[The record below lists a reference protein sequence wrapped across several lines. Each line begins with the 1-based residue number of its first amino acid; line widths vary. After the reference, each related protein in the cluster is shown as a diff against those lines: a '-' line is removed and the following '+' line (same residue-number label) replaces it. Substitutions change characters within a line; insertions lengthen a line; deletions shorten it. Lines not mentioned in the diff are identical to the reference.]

1 MPDSSDSGKPRKAVI
16 KPEKPYADF
25 PLYAHASGRWAKK
38 IRGRTHYFGP
48 WRDWGAA
55 LERYKFEIDY
65 LIRGKT
71 PPDPDATLTVA
82 DLVNHFLE
90 HRREK
95 VDSGEMAQR
104 SWDDYRRTGAKIVA
118 SLGRHTP
125 VESLDASD
133 FQSLRADYA
142 KNVGLVA
149 LGNEVGRSRVIFNY
163 AYKNDLVDSPIKMG
177 INFDKPSKKS
187 LRKEKE
193 TKPKRVF
200 ERWELRK
207 LYQEASPA
215 MKCFILLALNGGMG
229 NSDIGQLEHRHLVDG
244 WIDYPRPKTL
254 VERRFPMWPET
265 IAALEESKTACS
277 TQYVFLTKYGQPW
290 HRDKTDG
297 PLSAEFRKLC
307 DTCDVHQPGR
317 GFYSLRH
324 QFRTVA
330 DSSRDKV
337 AIDRIMGHLDPSMG
351 GVYREWIE
359 PERLQA
365 VVSHVREW
373 LGPIWWRV

>member
-1 MPDSSDSGKPRKAVI
+1 VPDSSDNGDARKAV
-16 KPEKPYADF
+16 KPNKPYPDY

-48 WRDWGAA
+48 WRDWRSA

-65 LIRGKT
+65 LIRGKV

-82 DLVNHFLE
+82 DLVNFFLQ
-90 HRREK
+90 HRQEK

-104 SWDDYRRTGAKIVA
+104 SWNDYRRTGEKIVA

-125 VESLDASD
+125 VESLDATD
-133 FQSLRADYA
+133 FQSLRSDLS
-142 KNVGLVA
+142 KGLGLVA
-149 LGNEVGRSRVIFNY
+149 LGNEIGRSRVVFNY
-163 AYKNDLVDSPIKMG
+163 AYKNDLIDKPIKMG
-177 INFDKPSKKS
+177 ISFDKPSKKS
-187 LRKEKE
+187 LRKEKA
-193 TKPKRVF
+193 TKPKRIF
-200 ERWELRK
+200 EHFELRK
-207 LYQEASPA
+207 LLREASPQ
-215 MKCFILLALNGGMG
+215 MRCFILLALNGGLG
-229 NSDIGQLEHRHLVDG
+229 NSDIGQLEPRHIVEG

-254 VERRFPMWPET
+254 VERRFPLWPET
-265 IAALEESKTACS
+265 LEALEESRSEKSATF
-277 TQYVFLTKYGQPW
+277 VFVTKYGQPW
-290 HRDKTDG
+290 YRDSKAS

-307 DTCDVHQPGR
+307 EQCGVHQPGR

-351 GVYREWIE
+351 DVYREWIE
-359 PERLQA
+359 PERLQL
-365 VVSHVREW
+365 VVDHVREW
-373 LGPIWWRV
+373 LKPIWWKV